1 MPCAVLCCAMLQ
13 VRLFNQTLSL
23 TLCNPMD
30 LSPPDSSVHGILQ
43 ARILEWVVMP
53 SSGDLP
59 DPGIEPATLAA
70 PASQADSL
78 PLSHQGSLK
87 SAGEMILAIGTVPCH
102 SNCKMIL
109 CLPPCFFPISLT
121 GAPGKMPLLSM

>member
-1 MPCAVLCCAMLQ
+1 MLSHFSWIQ
-13 VRLFNQTLSL
+13 LFL
-23 TLCNPMD
+23 TLWTVAHQAP
-30 LSPPDSSVHGILQ
+30 LSMGFFRQEYWSGLPCPP
-43 ARILEWVVMP
+43 P
-53 SSGDLP
+53 GDLP